1 MNKQRYY
8 EIIPQKAI
16 MENFDYMQLVRMEIS
31 RKISNMLDEEK
42 QKVFQLINFVGI
54 GIDRLV
60 DRNKKE
66 KETFLK
72 FADLMEKVWK
82 GRKLCGKDDYES
94 SAIEL
99 ISKLRKLKEKGFD
112 QARYIFS
119 DLQDLFCWQYQDV
132 SRRWKILSLNDLQ
145 KIRIETSKG
154 MSAAYFYLL
163 FPKLKKKDVEDVSLK
178 CGLAVNTA
186 DDLIDWYDDIQLG
199 LINIPKEEIENL
211 HGVTIRNNRVE
222 HVYKEELALEIKY
235 IKKEIITIEHL
246 YRKADKQL
254 KKTVPKNTAR
264 GLLEDFMNSWLLEC
278 KEKYLL
284 D

>member
-82 GRKLCGKDDYES
+82 G
-94 SAIEL
+94 
-99 ISKLRKLKEKGFD
+99 
-112 QARYIFS
+112 
-119 DLQDLFCWQYQDV
+119 
-132 SRRWKILSLNDLQ
+132 
-145 KIRIETSKG
+145 
-154 MSAAYFYLL
+154 
-163 FPKLKKKDVEDVSLK
+163 
-178 CGLAVNTA
+178 
-186 DDLIDWYDDIQLG
+186 
-199 LINIPKEEIENL
+199 
-211 HGVTIRNNRVE
+211 
-222 HVYKEELALEIKY
+222 
-235 IKKEIITIEHL
+235 
-246 YRKADKQL
+246 
-254 KKTVPKNTAR
+254 KT
-264 GLLEDFMNSWLLEC
+264 LW
-278 KEKYLL
+278 
-284 D
+284 